1 MRTMWQALRLAWS
14 ETAARRSGLFSFV
27 ILVTLYAFTLPA
39 SLTGGFV
46 GWVSLRLLT
55 PQLALMALALALPA
69 ALTVSLMVSLLRQ
82 GGNARGAT
90 LAGGTLLGLVTPLL
104 CCSPIIP
111 LALGALATLAPTA
124 AAAASGRLQGFIATH
139 ETVLLLAALGLMVLA
154 LYQNAR
160 RVVAGA
166 HCRVPRHRP

>member
-1 MRTMWQALRLAWS
+1 MQSVWQALRLAWG
-14 ETAARRSGLFSFV
+14 ETAARRSGLLSFV
-27 ILVTLYAFTLPA
+27 ILVILYAFTLPA
-39 SLTGGFV
+39 AMTGGFV

-55 PQLALMALALALPA
+55 PRLALMAVALALPA
-69 ALTVSLMVSLLRQ
+69 AFTVSLMVLLLRR
-82 GGNARGAT
+82 GGSARGAS

-139 ETVLLLAALGLMVLA
+139 ETAMLLAAFGLMLLA

-160 RVVAGA
+160 RVVTGA
-166 HCRVPRHRP
+166 HCRMTGRHS